1 MNPLPFD
8 YTIIPNPR
16 RRRIA
21 ICVTPDGRVIVRT
34 PPRTSKK
41 SVDSM
46 LRRNTP
52 WVLDTISRSQARIDN
67 QWQWQPGGMMPLLGK
82 AVPVYIAGD
91 SRARI
96 QDGAILLSQNPDQ
109 WVQSGIEA
117 YRAFAL
123 QYMSRLVAQFAPIV
137 GVMPAGIK
145 IGGAARS
152 WGCCKK
158 DGVIRFSWRLV
169 CMNPDFIEYVAVH
182 ELCHL
187 RHFDHSPAFWDAVA
201 SVMPDWK
208 QRRKLPEV
216 GNIAAWLESVV
227 PAGGQKGL
235 HHD

>member
-21 ICVTPDGRVIVRT
+21 VCVTPDGRVIVRT

-41 SVDSM
+41 AVAAM
-46 LRRNTP
+46 LSRNTP
-52 WVLDTISRSQARIDN
+52 WVLDAVSRAQARIDPR
-67 QWQWQPGGMMPLLGK
+67 WQWQPGGMMPLLGE
-82 AVPVYIAGD
+82 AVPVGAAGD
-91 SRARI
+91 GCARI
-96 QDGAILLSQNPDQ
+96 QDGAILLPENPDL
-109 WVQSGIEA
+109 WLASGIEV

-123 QYMSRLVAQFAPIV
+123 QYMLRLVEQLAPIV
-137 GVMPAGIK
+137 GVKPAGVR

-169 CMNPDFIEYVAVH
+169 CMPPAFVEYVAVH

-201 SVMPDWK
+201 RVMPDWK
-208 QRRKLPEV
+208 QRRNLPQS

-227 PAGGQKGL
+227 PANGHQNV
-235 HHD
+235 